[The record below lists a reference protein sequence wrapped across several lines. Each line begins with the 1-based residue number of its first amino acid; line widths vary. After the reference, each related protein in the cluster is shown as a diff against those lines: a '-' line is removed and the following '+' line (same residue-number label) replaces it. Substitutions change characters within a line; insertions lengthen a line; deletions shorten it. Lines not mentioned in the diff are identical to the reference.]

1 MASTEDIDEFE
12 QTALLLP
19 RLSEPVDM
27 LDELTF
33 AVTNDILYGIFHDL
47 LLETHREAKVERATS
62 VATIVKEKALKS
74 ASVIV
79 NQKALKENQ
88 NPAEEFSTGKIH
100 PTVETRAAGA
110 LYKDGVVYLLENPLK
125 SSSEIICPKCTLPRL
140 LYPTTGRGARTPDP
154 GIEYCKRRPFID
166 KDYYDVHGQTF
177 VPKGPGRGRRR
188 EDMIDPVMQQLKA
201 AMPNGSQD
209 PDTISQIPTQLK
221 EPHAKCINCGGFQ
234 AASRMNKHMSKC
246 IGGLSRESARNAK
259 SKIFNGN
266 DTGSQN
272 SYTPP
277 GSRNSTPALGNGPVK
292 SSPGKRS
299 AEDEPEESDEVPKRK
314 KKKLMKRIHLTKS
327 KSTTNSSSTKKSS
340 SSQMLASNLSFENK
354 LTDND
359 EYDDA
364 DGDGDGDGDD
374 TRDSN
379 YGTKLSNRNKGTKGS
394 SNVVKTENYTPKAKP
409 KILKRLVKLKKSM
422 ICLAPFYLS
431 SSYSNSE
438 NSSMEMRNSE
448 SAVGES
454 RNGSSKRYNR
464 GDATPPTEDSSQTMS
479 SPNAE

>member
-1 MASTEDIDEFE
+1 MGSTDDIDEFE

-19 RLSEPVDM
+19 RLSDPVDM
-27 LDELTF
+27 LDELSF

-62 VATIVKEKALKS
+62 VAAIVKEKALKS
-74 ASVIV
+74 AAVV
-79 NQKALKENQ
+79 NQKALKENS
-88 NPAEEFSTGKIH
+88 NPTDEVSTGKPH
-100 PTVETRAAGA
+100 PNVEIRAAGA

-140 LYPTTGRGARTPDP
+140 LHPTTGRGAKTPDP

-177 VPKGPGRGRRR
+177 VPKGPGRGRRK

-259 SKIFNGN
+259 SKIFNAN

-277 GSRNSTPALGNGPVK
+277 GSRNSTPALGNGPAK

-314 KKKLMKRIHLTKS
+314 KKKLMKRIHLTKP
-327 KSTTNSSSTKKSS
+327 KSSTSSSTTKKSS

-364 DGDGDGDGDD
+364 DRDGNGNGDD

-379 YGTKLSNRNKGTKGS
+379 YGTKIFNRNKGTKGS
-394 SNVVKTENYTPKAKP
+394 SNLIKTENYTPKAKP
-409 KILKRLVKLKKSM
+409 KMLKRLVKLKKN
-422 ICLAPFYLS
+422 
-431 SSYSNSE
+431 SNSKD
-438 NSSMEMRNSE
+438 SPMEIRNSE

-454 RNGSSKRYNR
+454 RNGSSDRYNR
-464 GDATPPTEDSSQTMS
+464 GDVTPPTEESSQTMS